1 MYLEFDVN
9 TKKNLELVETLR
21 NRERQ
26 YSLLW
31 LLDKC
36 KTAMGSRFLKNT
48 ILNPLTDRTEIE
60 RRYDLVSLLSTEFIL
75 RDDLIKSLEQVYDL
89 ERLVGRIT
97 YGNLN
102 AKDLLQ
108 LKSSLKELP
117 RIKEILTELKF
128 DKKIETFEEVYSLL
142 DRTILD
148 DAPFTKW
155 TSPAISTV
163 SQSVK
168 YMGSE
173 SINLLIK
180 SINNEQIPNKHIS
193 VEVTYKPRQ
202 TTK

>member
-1 MYLEFDVN
+1 M
-9 TKKNLELVETLR
+9 
-21 NRERQ
+21 
-26 YSLLW
+26 
-31 LLDKC
+31 
-36 KTAMGSRFLKNT
+36 
-48 ILNPLTDRTEIE
+48 PRTEIE

-142 DRTILD
+142 DKTILE
-148 DAPFTKW
+148 DAPFTLHE
-155 TSPAISTV
+155 
-163 SQSVK
+163 
-168 YMGSE
+168 GH
-173 SINLLIK
+173 L
-180 SINNEQIPNKHIS
+180 NK
-193 VEVTYKPRQ
+193 EEYN
-202 TTK
+202 

>member
-48 ILNPLTDRTEIE
+48 ILNPLTDKIEIE

-108 LKSSLKELP
+108 LKSSLKELFFL
-117 RIKEILTELKF
+117 EIFFYNICRKGE
-128 DKKIETFEEVYSLL
+128 
-142 DRTILD
+142 
-148 DAPFTKW
+148 
-155 TSPAISTV
+155 
-163 SQSVK
+163 
-168 YMGSE
+168 
-173 SINLLIK
+173 
-180 SINNEQIPNKHIS
+180 
-193 VEVTYKPRQ
+193 
-202 TTK
+202 